1 MKKFKTLIVDD
12 EELAR
17 DAVRGLLQ
25 DDPEIE
31 IVGEA
36 RDGRPALE
44 FIRQH
49 RPDLVVLD
57 IQMPIVTGIEL
68 LKRLEPAHRPT
79 VIFVTAYDE
88 FAVRAFELNAVDYVM
103 KPFTDGRFATA
114 LRRAKQR
121 AGAGSLRETEAA
133 VNRVIELLQARDAQ
147 AREMPPAAAERP
159 VAPFVV
165 RQDGEV
171 HLLNPSDIRWI
182 EAEGDFIN
190 VHTKTQRFF
199 TRMTLG
205 RALAQLDPARF
216 ARVHKSIIV
225 NTGCIRSVGATRPW
239 GRPVELDDG
248 TVLRISRTYRGELDG
263 LLGTRLPPLA
273 RE

>member
-31 IVGEA
+31 IIGEA

-44 FIRQH
+44 MIRAQ

-68 LKRLEPAHRPT
+68 LKRLEPAQRPT
-79 VIFVTAYDE
+79 IIFVTAYDE
-88 FAVRAFELNAVDYVM
+88 FAVRAFELHAVDYVM
-103 KPFTDGRFATA
+103 KPFTDRRFETA
-114 LRRAKQR
+114 LTRAKLR
-121 AGAGSLRETEAA
+121 AGSTSLKDTESA
-133 VNRVIELLQARDAQ
+133 VNRVLELLI
-147 AREMPPAAAERP
+147 AREAQGGEAPRPKAEPPP
-159 VAPFVV
+159 APFVV

-171 HLLNPSDIRWI
+171 HLINAADIRWI

-190 VHTKTQRFF
+190 VHTKAQRFF

-205 RALAQLDPARF
+205 RAMAQLDSARF

-248 TVLRISRTYRGELDG
+248 TVLRISRTYRSELDG
-263 LLGTRLPPLA
+263 LLGTRLPPLG